1 MFYRLSADVVVFIH
15 LAFVVFVI
23 AGGLLVFRW
32 RWIAWLH
39 LPAVLWA
46 ALLEFYG
53 WLCPLTPLEQ
63 KLRTSA
69 GQTGYGGGF
78 VEHYILPVLYP
89 AGLDESMQF
98 QIGSLVIAINIAV
111 YGWLLWRLKS
121 QESTG

>member
-63 KLRTSA
+63 KLRASA
-69 GQTGYGGGF
+69 GQTAYGGGF

>member
-1 MFYRLSADVVVFIH
+1 MFYRLSADVVVFLH

-63 KLRTSA
+63 KLRACA

-89 AGLDESMQF
+89 AGLDESVQF
-98 QIGSLVIAINIAV
+98 QIGSLVIAVNIAV

-121 QESTG
+121 QENTG